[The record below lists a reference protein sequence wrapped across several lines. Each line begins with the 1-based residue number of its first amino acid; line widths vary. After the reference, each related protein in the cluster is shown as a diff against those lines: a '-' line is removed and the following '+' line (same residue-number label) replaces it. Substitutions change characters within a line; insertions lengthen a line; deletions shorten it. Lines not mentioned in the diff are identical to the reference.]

1 MFTPRFWLFFC
12 GISVATFMLANRPT
26 TSNSTA
32 HSRFVTDDTPLWDI
46 MIRLGKIRM
55 NTIDSNKLFDA
66 NKGYELVFQGVTTDF
81 NGKRTSKLAANP
93 CIACHTTDPEYPR
106 LDVIDA
112 QKRLLYADS
121 LDLPFLPGAPF
132 YGIINRIYFFTE
144 DYQNKYTH
152 PTLGNLMKQGH
163 IDLRKAIQAC
173 NQIYAQGRELQ
184 DWEVESIIAYFWTL
198 QIKMGNL
205 EIDAADM
212 TDINNA
218 LASNVGNAKAVN
230 LLRRYYP
237 EVYPATLAAPR
248 SPTERRKTSPIIN
261 NFNNGRRVYK
271 RSCLHCHSGKR
282 YANFRLDEDQS
293 TFQFLK
299 KHFDDTTSR
308 YSIYEA
314 LRYKPESRANRTGS
328 PHYTSQRMS
337 DQQLQDL
344 RFYIIQMARFGNEA
358 YDYYKNQ
365 R

>member
-1 MFTPRFWLFFC
+1 MLTPRSWLFFC
-12 GISVATFMLANRPT
+12 GISVATFMLANRPML
-26 TSNSTA
+26 SVSASATA
-32 HSRFVTDDTPLWDI
+32 TISDDTPLWDV
-46 MIRLGKIRM
+46 MIQLGKIRM
-55 NTIDSNKLFDA
+55 NTVDSNKLFDT
-66 NKGYELVFQGVTTDF
+66 NKGYELAHQGSTSDF
-81 NGKRTSKLAANP
+81 NGKRVPKLAHHP
-93 CIACHTTDPEYPR
+93 CIACHTIEPEYAR
-106 LDVIDA
+106 LDVIDP

-121 LDLPFLPGAPF
+121 LELPFLPGAPF
-132 YGIINRIYFFTE
+132 YGLINRIYFFTE
-144 DYQNKYTH
+144 DYQTKFTH

-173 NQIYAQGRELQ
+173 NQIYAHGREMQ
-184 DWEVESIIAYFWTL
+184 DWEVESIVAYLWTL

-205 EIDAADM
+205 EIEPADM

-218 LASNVGNAKAVN
+218 LNSNTGNAKAVN

-237 EVYPATLAAPR
+237 EVYPATLAVPR
-248 SPTERRKTSPIIN
+248 PPAERRKTSPIIN

-271 RSCLHCHSGKR
+271 RSCLHCHEGKR

-314 LRYKPESRANRTGS
+314 LRYKPEARANRTGS